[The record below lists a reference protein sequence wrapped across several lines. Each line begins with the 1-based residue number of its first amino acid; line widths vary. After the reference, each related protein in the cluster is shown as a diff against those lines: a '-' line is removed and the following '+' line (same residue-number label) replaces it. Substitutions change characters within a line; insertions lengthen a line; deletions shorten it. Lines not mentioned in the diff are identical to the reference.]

1 MCSSHATVRGLL
13 HELPDEDLFVVVD
26 AEASPEHLSRA
37 TVDAAAMQLVVAEP
51 YFKSL
56 ETARRYSQL
65 GKELGIPNVVIVANK
80 VRNPADEDA
89 IAEFCDQHEMELFA
103 ILPFDETLQRAERD
117 GVAPLDFSDALPL
130 VAAVEEIA
138 ARVKTRLGFGA

>member
-13 HELPDEDLFVVVD
+13 HDLPEDEIFVLVD

-37 TVDAAAMQLVVAEP
+37 TVEAVDLQLVVAEP

-56 ETARRYSQL
+56 ETARRYSKL

-80 VRNPADEDA
+80 VKNPEDEKA
-89 IAEFCDQHEMELFA
+89 IVEFCETHDMELFA
-103 ILPFDETLQRAERD
+103 VIPFDESLAQAERA
-117 GVAPLDFSDALPL
+117 GVAPLDFDPDAQ
-130 VAAVEEIA
+130 VVRSVKDISQRMKDRV
-138 ARVKTRLGFGA
+138 ARVG